1 MKNMELHQKVLK
13 CFLERLQREQGDNLI
28 KVVLFGSV
36 ARGEEDPS
44 DIDVFVLLKSLKEAA
59 SDVEDI
65 VDIAYEVDL
74 REGNCET
81 YISPFVR
88 PFNEYQRGLQ
98 QGLPIYKAIQ
108 SEGRV
113 LYDAQA

>member
-1 MKNMELHQKVLK
+1 MKNQELHQKVLM
-13 CFLERLQREQGDNLI
+13 CFLERLQRKQGDNLL

-44 DIDVFVLLKSLKEAA
+44 DIDVFVLLKSLKKA
-59 SDVEDI
+59 SDTEDI

-74 REGNCET
+74 SEGNCET

-88 PFNEYQRGLQ
+88 PLNEYQKGIQ
-98 QGLPIYKAIQ
+98 QGLPVYKAIQ